1 MYTPRELDEILGE
14 GTSTRIS
21 ELGATEAFAT
31 FEHFLPKVTLS
42 KELAGVAILL
52 YIKGFAQ
59 RIKEE
64 RLEKSNNILVAH
76 AK

>member
-1 MYTPRELDEILGE
+1 MYTPEELDKILGE

-42 KELAGVAILL
+42 TGLAGVVILL
-52 YIKGFAQ
+52 YIKGYVQ
-59 RIKEE
+59 RVKEE
-64 RLEKSNNILVAH
+64 SLEKSNNILVPH